1 MRDLSVVWIALSLVT
16 GCVDARATIPAD
28 TVAIDA
34 SITPADASDPQ
45 QPDDPAAATK
55 PAPPADDG
63 GMYDAASAADAAKTP
78 AADSGSK
85 APDAAAVP
93 DAAHP
98 RDQTPDASAPPATPD
113 AGTLPPATPDAGS
126 EPPATPDAS
135 APTSETLD
143 AGTAIDSGTLV
154 PDAGPTSS
162 TSDAGSSIDA
172 GSHTVLD
179 AGAADAGAPSDASTP
194 DAATLPE
201 DAGEPC
207 AGPPGLYKDAYC
219 KVLSD
224 GIERFAP
231 RYPLWSDGA
240 NKDRFIYLPS
250 GTRIDTTNPDRFSFP
265 VGTRLYKT
273 FAAGEMRVETRVL
286 EKLSS
291 GVGYDRWSALSY
303 AWSADQHSVSAAP
316 SGGVTNALGSGLDIP
331 SQANCKSCH
340 NMTGADAVI
349 GFNALQ
355 LNHDDGGLTLADLL
369 LRGSL
374 VNGSTGTPANVSLS
388 NALFPGDAQ
397 ARAALGYLHG
407 NCGHCHGG
415 PTPRAEQRLWSV
427 LGMTDLQDAPIM
439 KSAVCQCL
447 QLWRGRQNDLGN
459 FYILRVSPGRAE
471 LSGIIGR
478 MSSRIRG
485 EQMPPIGTNHV
496 DPTGLATVRAWID
509 SLDSQSCD
517 AAPPRCPTP

>member
-1 MRDLSVVWIALSLVT
+1 MRDLSVLWIALSLVT
-16 GCVDARATIPAD
+16 ACVDARSASPEDTAAVDAGSTVPDGPATPD
-28 TVAIDA
+28 
-34 SITPADASDPQ
+34 
-45 QPDDPAAATK
+45 QPDDPQAPDASHAAHTDPK
-55 PAPPADDG
+55 PAPAADG
-63 GMYDAASAADAAKTP
+63 GKHDASAPDARGQPAADGGKPAPAAAPDAASAHPAD
-78 AADSGSK
+78 
-85 APDAAAVP
+85 
-93 DAAHP
+93 
-98 RDQTPDASAPPATPD
+98 
-113 AGTLPPATPDAGS
+113 
-126 EPPATPDAS
+126 ATPDAS
-135 APTSETLD
+135 AEPPTPSDAGAQAPETLD
-143 AGTAIDSGTLV
+143 ASTPIDAGPVV
-154 PDAGPTSS
+154 PDAGQTPETP
-162 TSDAGSSIDA
+162 DAGSSFDA
-172 GSHTVLD
+172 GSNPALD
-179 AGAADAGAPSDASTP
+179 AGAPDAALPSDASTP
-194 DAATLPE
+194 DAATPPE

-219 KVLSD
+219 QVLSD
-224 GIERFAP
+224 GIERFTP

-240 NKDRFIYLPS
+240 KKDRFIYLPA
-250 GTRIDTTNPDRFSFP
+250 GTRIDTSNPDRFSFP

-273 FAAGEMRVETRVL
+273 FAAGDLRVETRVL
-286 EKLSS
+286 SKVSS
-291 GVGYDRWSALSY
+291 GVGFDRWSVLSY

-355 LNHDDGGLTLADLL
+355 LNHDDGGLALADLL

-374 VNGSTGTPANVSLS
+374 VNGSSGTPANVSLS
-388 NALFPGDAQ
+388 NAVFPGNAQ

-439 KSAVCQCL
+439 ESAVCQCL
-447 QLWRGRQNDLGN
+447 QLWRGRQNDAGS
-459 FYILRVSPGRAE
+459 FYTLRVSPGRAE

-485 EQMPPIGTNHV
+485 EQMPPVGTNHI

-509 SLDSQSCD
+509 SLDSSSCD